1 METISNK
8 GAFMMNR
15 IRNIMVFVL
24 FAFLMSFFAAGSALA
39 DSQERTKEFTLL
51 YTGNT
56 LGYLD
61 PCFG

>member
-1 METISNK
+1 
-8 GAFMMNR
+8 MMNR
-15 IRNIMVFVL
+15 IRNITVFVL
-24 FAFLMSFFAAGSALA
+24 FAFLVSFFASGPALA
-39 DSQERTKEFTLL
+39 DSQERAKEFTLF

>member
-1 METISNK
+1 MEKISNK
-8 GAFMMNR
+8 EDIMMNS
-15 IRNIMVFVL
+15 IKNITISVI
-24 FAFLMSFFAAGSALA
+24 FAFLVYFFTAGSALA
-39 DSQERTKEFTLL
+39 DSQERTKEFTLF

>member
-1 METISNK
+1 MEIMLNK
-8 GAFMMNR
+8 GAFMMNS
-15 IRNIMVFVL
+15 IKNIMFFVI
-24 FAFLMSFFAAGSALA
+24 FAFLISFFTAGSAMA
-39 DSQERTKEFTLL
+39 DSQERTEAFTLF

>member
-1 METISNK
+1 MEKISNN
-8 GAFMMNR
+8 GAFMINR

-24 FAFLMSFFAAGSALA
+24 FIFLVSFFAAGPALA
-39 DSQERTKEFTLL
+39 DSPELTKEFTLF

>member
-1 METISNK
+1 MEIMLDK

-15 IRNIMVFVL
+15 IRNITISVI
-24 FAFLMSFFAAGSALA
+24 FAFLVSVFTTGSALA
-39 DSQERTKEFTLL
+39 DSQERTEEFTLF

>member
-1 METISNK
+1 
-8 GAFMMNR
+8 MMNS
-15 IRNIMVFVL
+15 IKNITIFVL
-24 FAFLMSFFAAGSALA
+24 FAFLVSFLTTGLALA
-39 DSQERTKEFTLL
+39 DSQERTKEFTLF

>member
-1 METISNK
+1 
-8 GAFMMNR
+8 MMNS
-15 IRNIMVFVL
+15 IKNIMFFVI
-24 FAFLMSFFAAGSALA
+24 FAFLVSFFTAGPASA
-39 DSQERTKEFTLL
+39 DSQERTEEFTLF

>member
-1 METISNK
+1 MEIMLNK
-8 GAFMMNR
+8 EAFIMNR
-15 IRNIMVFVL
+15 IRNITVFVL
-24 FAFLMSFFAAGSALA
+24 FAFLVSFFAAGSALA
-39 DSQERTKEFTLL
+39 DSQERTKEFTLF

>member
-1 METISNK
+1 MI
-8 GAFMMNR
+8 NR

-24 FAFLMSFFAAGSALA
+24 FIFLVSFFAAGPALA
-39 DSQERTKEFTLL
+39 DSPELTKEFTLF

>member
-1 METISNK
+1 
-8 GAFMMNR
+8 MMSR

-24 FAFLMSFFAAGSALA
+24 FAFLISFFLAGPTLA
-39 DSQERTKEFTLL
+39 DSQERTKEFTLF

-61 PCFG
+61 PCKA